1 MLDAE
6 KLRRHILEDLDILHD
21 LILRYAAGDKSV
33 KLARDWLE
41 AQVWREIEV
50 LGRMEADQAKGAR
63 SHRSFPFLYDCT
75 SLRGASAG

>member
-33 KLARDWLE
+33 KLARDWFDE
-41 AQVWREIEV
+41 QVWREIEV
-50 LGRMEADQAKGAR
+50 LGQMEAGRRVPGQT
-63 SHRSFPFLYDCT
+63 FE
-75 SLRGASAG
+75 

>member
-21 LILRYAAGDKSV
+21 LILRYAAGDESV

-50 LGRMEADQAKGAR
+50 LGQMEAGR
-63 SHRSFPFLYDCT
+63 RVL
-75 SLRGASAG
+75 GEAGE